1 MAHHDNPFEGQ
12 TALKVHF
19 KQIGVRFTGIDE
31 RDSGISLEPLA
42 VFTNRPNGDGN
53 PVTIV
58 MRDNRDG
65 GFINVTAQY
74 AKNWEKLE
82 DAAYSVFTALYD
94 ALIGHGEIV
103 YNRDTVLNRQ
113 TTGDIQWL
121 VDDWRRNLVA
131 ATKGEGFCYDE
142 DGDDFPCADVRDVMR
157 NTEVFNFDVKLHVV
171 PSVRH
176 PSDISVG
183 GYHGGS
189 LQSFT
194 AQVASSPNIF
204 ITESSV
210 FSDAG
215 DNNDED
221 SMENI
226 AMLPAEV
233 RSELADWMR
242 EDVLGR

>member
-1 MAHHDNPFEGQ
+1 MAHHNNPFEGQ

-19 KQIGVRFTGIDE
+19 KCLKVYEKDIDPLESGVHV
-31 RDSGISLEPLA
+31 EPLA
-42 VFTNRPNGDGN
+42 VFTNRPNGDGY

-58 MRDNRDG
+58 MRDHRDG

-74 AKNWEKLE
+74 AKDWEKLE
-82 DAAYSVFTALYD
+82 DAEYSAFTSLYD

-157 NTEVFNFDVKLHVV
+157 NTEVFNFDVRLHVV

-204 ITESSV
+204 VTESSV

-215 DNNDED
+215 DCNDED

-233 RSELADWMR
+233 RSELIDWMR
-242 EDVLGR
+242 EDMLGR

>member
-1 MAHHDNPFEGQ
+1 MAHHNNPFEGQ

-19 KQIGVRFTGIDE
+19 KQVKKPFSGIDE
-31 RDSGISLEPLA
+31 RDGGISLEPLA

-58 MRDNRDG
+58 MRDYRDG

-82 DAAYSVFTALYD
+82 DAAYSVFAALYD

-131 ATKGEGFCYDE
+131 ATKGEGFCSDE
-142 DGDDFPCADVRDVMR
+142 DGDDFPCADVRDVML

-171 PSVRH
+171 PAVRH
-176 PSDISVG
+176 PSNVAIG
-183 GYHGGS
+183 GMEGAVIG
-189 LQSFT
+189 FK
-194 AQVASSPNIF
+194 AQVAASPNIF
-204 ITESSV
+204 ISENCV

-215 DNNDED
+215 DCNDED

-233 RSELADWMR
+233 RSELIDWMR
-242 EDVLGR
+242 EDMLGR